1 MPLSIANRSPSKRQ
15 QAASLRLPRTGL
27 PSLAQGDVW
36 QQVTIVVVRW
46 QWITAHVTFA
56 ALSIVLLVATIANQ
70 RISPLRG
77 EAWKSSQLAVL
88 HALDPDTQANMHGI
102 LNHKQLLSRD
112 EKPQVRLVRVADD
125 DWRLQTRPEDQTR
138 ESEDVS
144 SH

>member
-36 QQVTIVVVRW
+36 QHVTIVVVRW
-46 QWITAHVTFA
+46 QWITAHVSFA
-56 ALSIVLLVATIANQ
+56 ALSIILLVATIANQ
-70 RISPLRG
+70 RISPLRS

-88 HALDPDTQANMHGI
+88 HALDPDTQTDMQGI
-102 LNHKQLLSRD
+102 VDHKELLSRD
-112 EKPQVRLVRVADD
+112 GKPQVRLVRVADD
-125 DWRLQTRPEDQTR
+125 GWRLQTKPEDPAR
-138 ESEDVS
+138 LSGDVN